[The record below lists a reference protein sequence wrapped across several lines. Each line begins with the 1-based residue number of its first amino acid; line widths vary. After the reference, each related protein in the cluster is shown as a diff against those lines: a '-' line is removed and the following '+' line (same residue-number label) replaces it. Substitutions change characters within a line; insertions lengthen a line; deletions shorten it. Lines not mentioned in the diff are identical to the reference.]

1 MSNTLMTNSAKV
13 AINDHQQIEKY
24 SGLNCYSLY
33 LSDTDRVG
41 YVAGD
46 AALGTHNSFKLNIP
60 ANGSSHIKTALVRIK
75 FLGMPITPLG
85 AAAYGF
91 GYVKSNFVKNCYSS
105 KIGFNNQIVGAFCRE
120 EVCGVEAV
128 TVPELSTTG
137 AILTQTAN
145 ELPAL
150 QDATDVSQRGAIHDG
165 TGERAISVA
174 NTAAISNVVQPSYEY
189 NTRTQVT
196 ACVGR
201 PLSDNWVLCDN
212 PFGKT
217 LSFDIVGEDM
227 TTLMDL
233 GTEADEA
240 TIICLEVKLLPDNQA
255 NDRYN
260 Y

>member
-1 MSNTLMTNSAKV
+1 MTNSAKV

-41 YVAGD
+41 YVGGD
-46 AALGTHNSFKLNIP
+46 AVLGTHNSFKLNIP
-60 ANGSSHIKTALVRIK
+60 ANGSSHIKSALVRIK

-128 TVPELSTTG
+128 TVPALSTTG
-137 AILTQTAN
+137 AILTQTAGN
-145 ELPAL
+145 LPAL
-150 QDATDVSQRGAIHDG
+150 QAASAITQRGAVFDSD
-165 TGERAISVA
+165 TRAEAVISVA
-174 NTAAISNVVQPSYEY
+174 NTAAIPNVSQASYDY

-227 TTLMDL
+227 TTLLDM
-233 GTEADEA
+233 GNAADEA
-240 TIICLEVKLLPDNQA
+240 TVICLEVKLLPDNQA

>member
-33 LSDTDRVG
+33 LSDVDRVG
-41 YVAGD
+41 FVAGD
-46 AALGTHNSFKLNIP
+46 ANLGTHNSFKLNIP
-60 ANGSSHIKTALVRIK
+60 PNGSSHIKQALVRIK
-75 FLGMPITPLG
+75 FLGMPITPPAG
-85 AAAYGF
+85 ANYGF
-91 GYVKSNFVKNCYSS
+91 GYVLSNFVKNCYSS
-105 KIGFNNQIVGAFCRE
+105 KMGFNNQLLGAFSIKE
-120 EVCGVEAV
+120 IAIMDD
-128 TVPELSTTG
+128 TDVPALTTSG
-137 AILTQTAN
+137 GRLTQTAAD
-145 ELPAL
+145 LPAL
-150 QDATDVSQRGAIHDG
+150 VACNAITQRGAFHDG

-174 NTAAISNVVQPSYEY
+174 NTAAIPNVSQAAYTISSKSLV
-189 NTRTQVT
+189 
-196 ACVGR
+196 AAKVGT
-201 PLSDNWVLCDN
+201 PLSDNWMLCDN

-227 TTLMDL
+227 TTKLDL
-233 GTEADEA
+233 GHAADEA